1 MYEFLYER
9 TALEALPLLEA
20 AGIET
25 LEDLQLLNADD
36 LAALGI
42 EEITCA
48 HILGVQYTASQRAQ
62 QQAVSEEISQPKQS
76 SEATSSSSSSEIIEW
91 LTLAGIP
98 HAEPML
104 SAQGIERTSDLAML
118 TVQDVD
124 ALNLPDGIGPRLKWA
139 LRLPV
144 EEAPLEQPAA
154 EELPP
159 DITAGMGQLMSA
171 ELGGPA
177 PDPVRRVPPRP
188 RHASTAVTIFKDET
202 EKNAPPAFLRSESS
216 DDNVMA
222 AASGSRFRPSGLLKG
237 ESFIAEED
245 EDELSLS
252 DDD

>member
-1 MYEFLYER
+1 MGVGGSGVENVSVAVLESYHPMGPGHQNLFSRPRAVVRRAGGPGACSRAQFRRRHWAPRTQLEPRALPLYAPDKLMSHLYEFLYER

-42 EEITCA
+42 EESTCA

-62 QQAVSEEISQPKQS
+62 QQAVSEERSQPKQS

-139 LRLPV
+139 LR
-144 EEAPLEQPAA
+144 
-154 EELPP
+154 
-159 DITAGMGQLMSA
+159 
-171 ELGGPA
+171 
-177 PDPVRRVPPRP
+177 
-188 RHASTAVTIFKDET
+188 
-202 EKNAPPAFLRSESS
+202 
-216 DDNVMA
+216 
-222 AASGSRFRPSGLLKG
+222 
-237 ESFIAEED
+237 
-245 EDELSLS
+245 
-252 DDD
+252 